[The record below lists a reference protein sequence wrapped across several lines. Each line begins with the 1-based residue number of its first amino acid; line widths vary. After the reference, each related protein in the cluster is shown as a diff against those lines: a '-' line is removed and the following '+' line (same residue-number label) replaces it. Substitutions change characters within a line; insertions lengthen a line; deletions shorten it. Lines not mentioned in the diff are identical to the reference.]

1 MIRNGI
7 ILAAAVGLLGALTV
21 PARAQFTGYG
31 VGGQYLLMNQSVR
44 QELKLTE
51 QQFGKIKTEVDKVLD
66 ANKDK
71 LARLK
76 DADPEER
83 APVLDAITEQTNKIV
98 VGVLSKDQVKRLREI
113 DLQQRGPMALY
124 DPEVRKALKITEP
137 QLAKLKVLAK
147 ETNQQAQKAQD
158 AGDMKKLDEVM
169 RAAGEKLDTLL
180 TDEQKKTWVEMLG
193 KPFEIKPDQM

>member
-21 PARAQFTGYG
+21 PVRAQFTGYG

-44 QELKLTE
+44 QELKLTD
-51 QQFGKIKTEVDKVLD
+51 QQFGKIKADVDKVLA

-71 LARLK
+71 LAKLK

-83 APVLDAITEQTNKIV
+83 APVLDAVTEQTNKIV

-113 DLQQRGPMALY
+113 DLQ
-124 DPEVRKALKITEP
+124 
-137 QLAKLKVLAK
+137 
-147 ETNQQAQKAQD
+147 
-158 AGDMKKLDEVM
+158 
-169 RAAGEKLDTLL
+169 
-180 TDEQKKTWVEMLG
+180 
-193 KPFEIKPDQM
+193 